1 MIILSKFL
9 VLLKKSFLKFGIG
22 IHFSSDGEDVI
33 INKWLSGIKKGFY
46 IDIGSHKP
54 LFSSNTFDLYLN
66 GWQGICIDPNP
77 GLKLKYTLL
86 RSLDIFLNAAIVLN
100 NKKKNINFYYYEK
113 NTDLNTFSKSRV
125 IIQKKIYNR
134 IPTKILNIKIINIDE
149 LVSLIDRKVV
159 HFLNIDIEGLEESIV
174 KSLLNKKIFPW
185 CIAIEELGKTC
196 EEMNKSKIKKFLNK
210 KGYFLASKT
219 FLTSIYIRKDVVK
232 KLPSNYV
239 KEIRR

>member
-9 VLLKKSFLKFGIG
+9 VLLKKSFLKFCIG

-100 NKKKNINFYYYEK
+100 NKKK
-113 NTDLNTFSKSRV
+113 
-125 IIQKKIYNR
+125 
-134 IPTKILNIKIINIDE
+134 ILFGE
-149 LVSLIDRKVV
+149 RKV
-159 HFLNIDIEGLEESIV
+159 
-174 KSLLNKKIFPW
+174 
-185 CIAIEELGKTC
+185 
-196 EEMNKSKIKKFLNK
+196 
-210 KGYFLASKT
+210 
-219 FLTSIYIRKDVVK
+219 
-232 KLPSNYV
+232 
-239 KEIRR
+239 